1 MAHRKGA
8 EFSGYTTKAKLLAL
22 VGQTLN
28 PPALEPVVEVEEA
41 EAPVEE
47 TETGDEEILAVVI
60 DPRPTYFGDRI
71 VITGTYAASDT
82 SIALGDL
89 LTSIDMAVVT
99 PAGFTPQNLETGG
112 QADGTDATPF
122 IFGEFATVSGTTIT
136 VNTIGGAQATAGGTF
151 FAIGRR

>member
-1 MAHRKGA
+1 MAVA
-8 EFSGYTTKAKLLAL
+8 
-22 VGQTLN
+22 
-28 PPALEPVVEVEEA
+28 
-41 EAPVEE
+41 
-47 TETGDEEILAVVI
+47 I

-99 PAGFTPQNLETGG
+99 PAAGLAPQNLETGG

-122 IFGEFATVSGTTIT
+122 IFVTCYCKWNDNHSQHTR
-136 VNTIGGAQATAGGTF
+136 GAQATAGGTF
-151 FAIGRR
+151 FVIGRR

>member
-1 MAHRKGA
+1 MAV
-8 EFSGYTTKAKLLAL
+8 T
-22 VGQTLN
+22 
-28 PPALEPVVEVEEA
+28 
-41 EAPVEE
+41 
-47 TETGDEEILAVVI
+47 I

-71 VITGTYAASDT
+71 VITGTYDASET

-99 PAGFTPQNLETGG
+99 PAAGLAPQNLEVGTN
-112 QADGTDATPF
+112 ADNTDASPF

-136 VNTIGGAQATAGGTF
+136 INTPGGAQATAGGTF